1 MMKNQKVIPFPRLK
15 INPVPASAAD
25 APTPRRHPGLRAGDD
40 DVGLLLEAL
49 LESHRLKQFTG
60 AVLSLRLERAD
71 QLYIV
76 GEYAADLPAAMNA
89 VEMSMLTIA
98 ARNQLARMNE
108 LGLLPRTPRTAPPP
122 LK

>member
-15 INPVPASAAD
+15 INPMPASAAD
-25 APTPRRHPGLRAGDD
+25 APAPLRHPGQRAGD

-49 LESHRLKQFTG
+49 LESHRLQQFTG

-89 VEMSMLTIA
+89 VEMSMFTIA
-98 ARNQLARMNE
+98 ARNQLARMTQ
-108 LGLLPRTPRTAPPP
+108 LGLLPPTPRTAPPP